1 MNEWVR
7 LIPAEIMVTSTTG
20 SILEMNKAADELFKA
35 EGGHQLLGKNVL
47 DCHPEPAREKLTGM
61 MLTHTPHA
69 YYNTENGEKR
79 FFFQSP
85 WYQKGL
91 YEGFV
96 EVSFPVPDQIPHFLR
111 G

>member
-1 MNEWVR
+1 MNDWLR
-7 LIPAEIMVTSTTG
+7 LFPAEIMVTSTTG
-20 SILEMNKAADELFKA
+20 TILEMNKAADELFKT

-61 MLTHTPHA
+61 MDTQTPHA
-69 YYNTENGEKR
+69 YYNTEKGEKR

-85 WYQKGL
+85 WYQEGL
-91 YEGFV
+91 YAGFV